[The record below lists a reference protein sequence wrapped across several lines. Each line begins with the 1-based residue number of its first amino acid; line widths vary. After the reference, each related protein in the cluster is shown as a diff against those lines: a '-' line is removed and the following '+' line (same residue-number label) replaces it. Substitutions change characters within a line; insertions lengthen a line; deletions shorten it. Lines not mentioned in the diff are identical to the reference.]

1 MPEIT
6 NGEPSPSS
14 FLRCLPVNCRNV
26 FDIQLV
32 MGKESSGTS
41 PNGRGSVKR
50 PEMQEIIQ
58 VNLTVRKKG
67 RITLPA
73 YNNYYYMDVHF
84 SAKMFPSRINK

>member
-1 MPEIT
+1 MG
-6 NGEPSPSS
+6 NHDPSS
-14 FLRCLPVNCRNV
+14 FLRCLPFNCRNV

-58 VNLTVRKKG
+58 VNLTVR
-67 RITLPA
+67 
-73 YNNYYYMDVHF
+73 
-84 SAKMFPSRINK
+84 

>member
-1 MPEIT
+1 MG
-6 NGEPSPSS
+6 NHDPSS
-14 FLRCLPVNCRNV
+14 FLRCHSFTSRNV

-41 PNGRGSVKR
+41 PNGRGSVKW

-73 YNNYYYMDVHF
+73 FNYYMDVHF
-84 SAKMFPSRINK
+84 SAKSFPTRINK